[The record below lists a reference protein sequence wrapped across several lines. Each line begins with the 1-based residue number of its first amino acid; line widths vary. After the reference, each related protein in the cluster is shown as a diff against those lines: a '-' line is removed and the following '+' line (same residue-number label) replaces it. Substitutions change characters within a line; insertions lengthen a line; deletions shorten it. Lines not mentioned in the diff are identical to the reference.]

1 MKKIIFLGAVALFG
15 VMNAQSTKFGIKGG
29 YSLSTLQ
36 KESDILTTSSDGKS
50 TYYVGGLVEHK
61 LNNKFALQGEIL
73 YSLLGGWYSMSRYS
87 SEFLYNYEADI
98 KLATLQVPLMAKF
111 YFTENIA
118 LAGGVNLGFILSADE
133 EWTAKYL
140 SLTDEMSTYSVRDDM
155 NDEIGSVNFAPFI
168 GAEYN
173 LGNGLFVDAR
183 YNIGVSNLNSS
194 GLEDELLKVGFFQAG
209 LGYKF

>member
-1 MKKIIFLGAVALFG
+1 
-15 VMNAQSTKFGIKGG
+15 MNAQSTKFGIKGG

-36 KESDILTTSSDGKS
+36 KQSDIPTTSSDGKS

-73 YSLLGGWYSMSRYS
+73 YSPLGGWYSMSGFF
-87 SEFLYNYEADI
+87 SEFYYNFETDI
-98 KLATLQVPLMAKF
+98 KLGTLQIPLMAKY
-111 YFTENIA
+111 YFSENIA
-118 LAGGVNLGFILSADE
+118 LAGGLNLGFILSADE

-140 SLTDEMSTYSVRDDM
+140 SLTDEMSTYSGRDDM

-173 LGNGLFVDAR
+173 LGNGLFFDAR
-183 YNIGVSNLNSS
+183 YNIGVSNLNNS